1 MRNLH
6 QYLIDGWLVVTW
18 VMLCGWLGFIITYD
32 VESVPAKQCKRT
44 MLQVLNTDQCSKF
57 REVLFIFPICVYGP
71 ILLAGGVNMRLRCI
85 KKKIVRHERILGNL
99 TTYVRK
105 THLPT
110 FTMNAGN
117 HRKKIVHVARSI
129 FCVICVFNVFWVAG
143 TLISLFS
150 VK

>member
-1 MRNLH
+1 MV
-6 QYLIDGWLVVTW
+6 IDGIFFALSRDPRSFSTSF
-18 VMLCGWLGFIITYD
+18 LGGFISHRIHGAAIYGNMD
-32 VESVPAKQCKRT
+32 PI
-44 MLQVLNTDQCSKF
+44 NIPSKF
-57 REVLFIFPICVYGP
+57 REVLFICPICVYGP

-99 TTYVRK
+99 TTHVRK

>member
-1 MRNLH
+1 MYIYN
-6 QYLIDGWLVVTW
+6 IIIIIAI
-18 VMLCGWLGFIITYD
+18 IITIIITNFMKSSYW
-32 VESVPAKQCKRT
+32 P
-44 MLQVLNTDQCSKF
+44 
-57 REVLFIFPICVYGP
+57 
-71 ILLAGGVNMRLRCI
+71 NMRLWHNSASEGGLYAFI
-85 KKKIVRHERILGNL
+85 KSEKKLIHHKRILGNL

>member
-1 MRNLH
+1 MPQKRNGSCTA
-6 QYLIDGWLVVTW
+6 QVVWLKLAGKRVQHHF
-18 VMLCGWLGFIITYD
+18 M
-32 VESVPAKQCKRT
+32 ECK
-44 MLQVLNTDQCSKF
+44 LLFQNSKF
-57 REVLFIFPICVYGP
+57 REVLFICPICVYGP

-99 TTYVRK
+99 TTHVRK

>member
-1 MRNLH
+1 
-6 QYLIDGWLVVTW
+6 
-18 VMLCGWLGFIITYD
+18 
-32 VESVPAKQCKRT
+32 
-44 MLQVLNTDQCSKF
+44 
-57 REVLFIFPICVYGP
+57 
-71 ILLAGGVNMRLRCI
+71 MRLRCI